1 MPSEDQKRGLDE
13 AFDRIEETILPS
25 ISLVLDELLDAAALV
40 RSGHEGDSYAA
51 ELRTIALQLEEL
63 TRQVESIS
71 PARLDPQDYRSVA

>member
-1 MPSEDQKRGLDE
+1 MPMREQQKGLDE

-25 ISLVLDELLDAAALV
+25 ISLVLDELLDAASLA
-40 RSGHEGDSYAA
+40 RDSHEGEAYAA

-63 TRQVESIS
+63 TRQVEAIS